1 MYLQELK
8 HRWMA
13 RLQSLEKA
21 CAADNK
27 QRDPKMDT
35 IKIDIKPEEN
45 LIKVYNNG
53 KGIPVEHHKEQ
64 NMYVPTM
71 IFGHLLTSSNF
82 NDEEA
87 KVTGGRNGFGA
98 KLCNV
103 FSTKFTVETA
113 CKDSK
118 KEFKQSWGSNMSKAS
133 DPRIKPLTGE
143 EFTRISFYPDLEK
156 FQMTSLDKVLQIC
169 WFNFAIYCTRENQ
182 FQA

>member
-1 MYLQELK
+1 M
-8 HRWMA
+8 
-13 RLQSLEKA
+13 
-21 CAADNK
+21 
-27 QRDPKMDT
+27 
-35 IKIDIKPEEN
+35 
-45 LIKVYNNG
+45 YNNG

-156 FQMTSLDKVLQIC
+156 FQMTSLDKVRQIF
-169 WFNFAIYCTRENQ
+169 WFGIAISSTREN
-182 FQA
+182 